1 MQISTKLLNQ
11 QQINQFG
18 KLNEDIQ
25 NIQERVSTGRKILHA
40 SDDPVAAANLSVAKE
55 QSKLITQF
63 QRNVDTA
70 ETRLNMTD
78 QTLQEAVNVLIR
90 FSELGTM
97 ARNGALDG
105 EGHMAIATEM
115 KQLKEVL
122 LGLANTT
129 DSNGVGIFSG
139 FNGVT
144 TPFEM
149 APDGAVTY
157 VGNRGQSHV
166 QISENMTLATNIDG
180 GSAFMRIEA
189 GDTRRSVF
197 DIIDSTIKTVETAS
211 AIVPEASSNWA
222 ADLTFELP
230 SQMTEW
236 SFNLSGSQ
244 GSVDIA
250 ASIAEGGLQNMVDAI
265 NAASADTGITATLA
279 SDGKTVALLDEMNG
293 LIRVTDVQIEGF
305 NEAADQIT
313 SYVNFTGRDGSG
325 NAVGRT
331 MKLTDQDQLV
341 ASSVGHIQSA
351 IDNFSLQR
359 AYVGAQLSKGATQ
372 ADILGARKLAVD
384 RDVSRL
390 GEADLAELITSLQSQ
405 MTNLNAA
412 QAAFAK
418 IGQQS
423 LFDFLR

>member
-1 MQISTKLLNQ
+1 MQISTRLLNQ
-11 QQINQFG
+11 QQVNQFG

-55 QSKLITQF
+55 QSKLLSQF
-63 QRNVDTA
+63 QRNVDNA

-78 QTLQEAVNVLIR
+78 HTLQEAVNVLIR

-105 EGHMAIATEM
+105 EGHVAISTEM

-122 LGLANTT
+122 IGLANTT
-129 DSNGVGIFSG
+129 DANGMGIFSG

-144 TPFEM
+144 TPFER
-149 APDGAVTY
+149 APNGTVDY
-157 VGNRGQSHV
+157 VGNRGQNHV
-166 QISENMTLATNIDG
+166 QISENMTMATNIDG
-180 GSAFMRIEA
+180 GSAFMRVDS
-189 GDTRRSVF
+189 GGVRRSVF
-197 DIIDSTIKTVETAS
+197 DIVESTIKSVETAA
-211 AIVPEASSNWA
+211 AIVPEASSNYA
-222 ADLTFELP
+222 ADLYFELP
-230 SQMTEW
+230 SQMSEW
-236 SFNLSGSQ
+236 SFNLSGSK
-244 GSVDIA
+244 GTVAIK
-250 ASIAEGGLQNMVDAI
+250 ASIAEGGLQAMVDAV
-265 NAASADTGITATLA
+265 NNVSAETGITASLNA
-279 SDGKTVALLDEMNG
+279 DGKTVYLLDRMNG
-293 LIRVTDVQIEGF
+293 LIRVADVQIDGVDS
-305 NEAADQIT
+305 AADEVT
-313 SYVNFTGRDGSG
+313 TYVNFTGRDGDG
-325 NAVGRT
+325 VATGRT

-341 ASSVGHIQSA
+341 ASSIGHIQAA

-359 AYVGAQLSKGATQ
+359 AYVGAQLSKGAKQ
-372 ADILGARKLAVD
+372 SDVLGARKLAVE

-390 GEADLAELITSLQSQ
+390 GDADLAELITSLQSQ

>member
-1 MQISTKLLNQ
+1 
-11 QQINQFG
+11 
-18 KLNEDIQ
+18 
-25 NIQERVSTGRKILHA
+25 
-40 SDDPVAAANLSVAKE
+40 
-55 QSKLITQF
+55 
-63 QRNVDTA
+63 
-70 ETRLNMTD
+70 
-78 QTLQEAVNVLIR
+78 
-90 FSELGTM
+90 
-97 ARNGALDG
+97 
-105 EGHMAIATEM
+105 
-115 KQLKEVL
+115 
-122 LGLANTT
+122 
-129 DSNGVGIFSG
+129 
-139 FNGVT
+139 
-144 TPFEM
+144 
-149 APDGAVTY
+149 
-157 VGNRGQSHV
+157 
-166 QISENMTLATNIDG
+166 
-180 GSAFMRIEA
+180 
-189 GDTRRSVF
+189 
-197 DIIDSTIKTVETAS
+197 
-211 AIVPEASSNWA
+211 
-222 ADLTFELP
+222 
-230 SQMTEW
+230 
-236 SFNLSGSQ
+236 
-244 GSVDIA
+244 
-250 ASIAEGGLQNMVDAI
+250 
-265 NAASADTGITATLA
+265 
-279 SDGKTVALLDEMNG
+279 MNG

-325 NAVGRT
+325 NAVGRS

>member
-129 DSNGVGIFSG
+129 DANGVGIFSG

-149 APDGAVTY
+149 APDGAVNY
-157 VGNRGQSHV
+157 VGNRGQSYV

-180 GSAFMRIEA
+180 GSAFMRVNA

-230 SQMTEW
+230 SQMTAW

-244 GSVDIA
+244 GSVDIT
-250 ASIAEGGLQNMVDAI
+250 ASIAEGGLQNMLDAI

-279 SDGKTVALLDEMNG
+279 SDGKTIALLDQMNG
-293 LIRVTDVQIEGF
+293 FIRVADVQIAGV
-305 NEAADQIT
+305 NKAADQVT
-313 SYVNFTGRDGSG
+313 SYMNFTGRDGAG

-341 ASSVGHIQSA
+341 SSSIGHIQSA

-372 ADILGARKLAVD
+372 SDVLGARKLAVE

>member
-1 MQISTKLLNQ
+1 MQISTRLLNQ
-11 QQINQFG
+11 QQINLFG

-25 NIQERVSTGRKILHA
+25 NIQERVSTGQKILHA

-55 QSKLITQF
+55 QSKLLTQF
-63 QRNVDTA
+63 QRNLDTA

-90 FSELGTM
+90 FGELGTM

-129 DSNGVGIFSG
+129 DVNGVGIFSG
-139 FNGVT
+139 FNGVAR
-144 TPFEM
+144 PFDV
-149 APDGAVTY
+149 APDGTVNY
-157 VGNRGQSHV
+157 LGNRGQSHV
-166 QISENMTLATNIDG
+166 QISENMTMATNMDG
-180 GSAFMRIEA
+180 GSVFMRVNTGE
-189 GDTRRSVF
+189 TRRSVF
-197 DIIDSTIKTVETAS
+197 DIIDSAIKTVETAA

-230 SQMTEW
+230 SQMAEW
-236 SFNLSGSQ
+236 SFNLSGSK
-244 GSVDIA
+244 GSVQIA
-250 ASIAEGGLQNMVDAI
+250 ASIAEGGLQTMVEEI
-265 NAASADTGITATLA
+265 NAASAETGITATLA
-279 SDGKTVALLDEMNG
+279 SDGKTISLLDQMNG
-293 LIRVTDVQIEGF
+293 LIRIADVQIAGV
-305 NEAADQIT
+305 NEAADEIT
-313 SYVNFTGRDGSG
+313 SYMNFTGRDGDG

-341 ASSVGHIQSA
+341 ATSVGQIQSA

-372 ADILGARKLAVD
+372 SDVLGARKLAVE

-390 GEADLAELITSLQSQ
+390 GDADLAELITSLQSQ

>member
-180 GSAFMRIEA
+180 GSAFMRVEA

-325 NAVGRT
+325 NAVGRS

>member
-1 MQISTKLLNQ
+1 
-11 QQINQFG
+11 
-18 KLNEDIQ
+18 
-25 NIQERVSTGRKILHA
+25 
-40 SDDPVAAANLSVAKE
+40 
-55 QSKLITQF
+55 
-63 QRNVDTA
+63 
-70 ETRLNMTD
+70 
-78 QTLQEAVNVLIR
+78 
-90 FSELGTM
+90 
-97 ARNGALDG
+97 
-105 EGHMAIATEM
+105 MAIATEM

-180 GSAFMRIEA
+180 GSAFMRVEA

-244 GSVDIA
+244 GSLDIA

>member
-144 TPFEM
+144 KPFEM

-180 GSAFMRIEA
+180 GSAFMRVEA

-230 SQMTEW
+230 SKMTEW

-279 SDGKTVALLDEMNG
+279 SDGKTIALLDQMNG

-313 SYVNFTGRDGSG
+313 SYVNFTGRDGGG

-359 AYVGAQLSKGATQ
+359 AHVGAQLSKGATQ
-372 ADILGARKLAVD
+372 SDILEARKLAVD

>member
-180 GSAFMRIEA
+180 GSAFMRVEA